1 MGWGTILYLAALT
14 QIDENLYEAARIDGA
29 NRWRQTLHVTLPG
42 ILPTIITL
50 LILNIG
56 TFLAVGFEKI
66 LLLYTPSTYETADVI
81 STYLYRVGGQQQ
93 LLLRHGDRTL
103 RVGHRADVGAQRH
116 LVSVKSSARA
126 FGEGDQIMKEST
138 SYKAFKVF
146 NVTFLLVVVFVTL
159 YPFVNIIA
167 QSFSS
172 QDAIAAGKVNLFPVG
187 FNTVTYAAV
196 AGDAMFWRNYG
207 NTVLYTVVATAI
219 SMVLTTCYA
228 YVLSKKH
235 IKGRGLLI
243 GVAVFTMF
251 FNGGLIPNYILI
263 SSLGMK
269 NTIWAV
275 VLPNAISVFNLLV
288 MKVLLR
294 GDAPG
299 TGGGG
304 VHRRPQPD
312 PDVHQD
318 RAAAV
323 QGRDRHDGAVL
334 RGQQLERLVR
344 GLPLHGQAGTVPR
357 DDLPA
362 EPDRRHQRRPRRRGE
377 RRQPDPGRR
386 QHQGRDDGPHG
397 SAHPHHLPVRPDFV
411 SGVMLGSVKG

>member
-1 MGWGTILYLAALT
+1 
-14 QIDENLYEAARIDGA
+14 
-29 NRWRQTLHVTLPG
+29 
-42 ILPTIITL
+42 
-50 LILNIG
+50 
-56 TFLAVGFEKI
+56 
-66 LLLYTPSTYETADVI
+66 
-81 STYLYRVGGQQQ
+81 
-93 LLLRHGDRTL
+93 
-103 RVGHRADVGAQRH
+103 
-116 LVSVKSSARA
+116 
-126 FGEGDQIMKEST
+126 MKEAT

-167 QSFSS
+167 QSLSS

-288 MKVLLR
+288 MKSFFEGMPLELEEAASIDGLNQIQTFIRIVLPLSKAVIATMVLFYAVSNWNAWFGAFLYMDKRELFPVTIYLR
-294 GDAPG
+294 NLIAG
-299 TGGGG
+299 TSG
-304 VHRRPQPD
+304 VH
-312 PDVHQD
+312 DVGASVDNQTQV
-318 RAAAV
+318 AANIKAV
-323 QGRDRHDGAVL
+323 TMVL
-334 RGQQLERLVR
+334 TV
-344 GLPLHGQAGTVPR
+344 LPILTIYPFVQKY
-357 DDLPA
+357 
-362 EPDRRHQRRPRRRGE
+362 
-377 RRQPDPGRR
+377 
-386 QHQGRDDGPHG
+386 
-397 SAHPHHLPVRPDFV
+397 FV